1 MVAVVVIVVDV
12 ITIVEQELSLLDN
25 RWSCWRWEDK
35 KEEEEDDE
43 EVEDED
49 DVVDAADE
57 DKEEREDD
65 DEDETFVH
73 FIEYEQDFS

>member
-12 ITIVEQELSLLDN
+12 ITVVEQELSLFDN
-25 RWSCWRWEDK
+25 RWSCWGWEDK
-35 KEEEEDDE
+35 REEEEDE

-57 DKEEREDD
+57 DEEEREDD
-65 DEDETFVH
+65 NDEDETFVH
-73 FIEYEQDFS
+73 FIEHEQDFS